1 MQWDPP
7 LVWRV
12 MTSLSAF
19 DGFGGPRDFS
29 HSLGLTP
36 LASAV
41 SGQLLPLGV
50 IIRTPLLCGQ
60 STGDFAESPGKR
72 SRPGL
77 FANLLGG
84 CPIEND
90 WPHGVGDFFLA
101 FLVGDFFLSLG

>member
-1 MQWDPP
+1 
-7 LVWRV
+7 

-19 DGFGGPRDFS
+19 DSFGGPHDFS

-36 LASAV
+36 LAPAV
-41 SGQLLPLGV
+41 GGQLLPLGV
-50 IIRTPLLCGQ
+50 TIRIPFLCGQ

-72 SRPGL
+72 STPGL

-84 CPIEND
+84 CPLEND

-101 FLVGDFFLSLG
+101 FLVGDFFFP